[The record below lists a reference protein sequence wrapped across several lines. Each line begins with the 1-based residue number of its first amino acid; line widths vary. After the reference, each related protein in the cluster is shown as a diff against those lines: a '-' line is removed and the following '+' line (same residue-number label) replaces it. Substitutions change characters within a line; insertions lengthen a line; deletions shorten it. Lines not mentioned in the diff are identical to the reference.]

1 MFGKLVSSS
10 IRHNEILF
18 CSSGQSMIVELIAN
32 SCQLEKGIFDPND
45 EETVDR
51 LLQCA
56 NAAIPFFS
64 VSFCPYKKSLFLFE
78 SSSFYFESCFAL

>member
-10 IRHNEILF
+10 IRNNEILF
-18 CSSGQSMIVELIAN
+18 YSSGQSMIVELIAN

-64 VSFCPYKKSLFLFE
+64 VSFCPYKNRYS
-78 SSSFYFESCFAL
+78 